1 MKKIRHGA
9 KKSSAGRSVA
19 LGVCFIWGFFLLF
32 SLIFTA
38 VLFSGENPTASTALF
53 SLIAFMLAGA
63 LGTIANKRIFA
74 SCPINAP
81 LFSAIATVI
90 IYLSIS
96 AIISGGIKFGALIS
110 TACFLL
116 IASLLSLSKKKKA
129 KHRAR

>member
-9 KKSSAGRSVA
+9 KKSSAVRSIA
-19 LGVCFIWGFFLLF
+19 LGVSLIWGFFLLF
-32 SLIFTA
+32 SLIFTV

-81 LFSAIATVI
+81 LFSAITAVI
-90 IYLSIS
+90 IYLLIS
-96 AIISGGIKFGALIS
+96 AIISGGIKFGALTSSI
-110 TACFLL
+110 CF
-116 IASLLSLSKKKKA
+116 ITVAFLLSLLKKDKTRR
-129 KHRAR
+129 KHR